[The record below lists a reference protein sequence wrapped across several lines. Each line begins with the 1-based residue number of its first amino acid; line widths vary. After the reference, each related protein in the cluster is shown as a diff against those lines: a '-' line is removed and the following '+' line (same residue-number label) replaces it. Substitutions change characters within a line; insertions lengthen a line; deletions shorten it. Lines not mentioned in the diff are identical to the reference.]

1 MRDFI
6 MSYDFLK
13 ANCLFRLC
21 EFRNFVFKKTRS
33 KVTYLME
40 AKFLVL
46 IFFKVFTCLFLRYHS
61 GEFIEA
67 TVPRC
72 FAEFLKCICSL
83 SEEGEK
89 EWCGYLKMSLTFY
102 EVFPLE
108 SFSVEFEAVGVQ
120 LFSNKS
126 HHVGIN

>member
-1 MRDFI
+1 MI
-6 MSYDFLK
+6 SSK
-13 ANCLFRLC
+13 QICLFRLC
-21 EFRNFVFKKTRS
+21 EFRNFAFKKTRS

-46 IFFKVFTCLFLRYHS
+46 IFFSKHLHVFSSDTIVENLQKQLFPGVLQNS
-61 GEFIEA
+61 SSA
-67 TVPRC
+67 S
-72 FAEFLKCICSL
+72 FLYKRKAKKR
-83 SEEGEK
+83 G
-89 EWCGYLKMSLTFY
+89 CGYLKMSLNFY

-126 HHVGIN
+126 HHEGIN